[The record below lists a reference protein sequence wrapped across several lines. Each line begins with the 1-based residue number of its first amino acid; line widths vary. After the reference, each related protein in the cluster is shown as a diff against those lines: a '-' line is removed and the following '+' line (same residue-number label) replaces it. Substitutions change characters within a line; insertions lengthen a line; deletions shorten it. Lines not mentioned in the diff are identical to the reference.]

1 MPGAGGWPMAPRD
14 GPAGANGARPASRS
28 ARLPAAPGPPRHAV
42 DVLADRIAATLVSH
56 EPGWRLP
63 RPSALARRHNVSI
76 GEVYAAVDQLVARQV
91 VRRSPD
97 GQLYRSS
104 PAEYV
109 IPLEGAARFGTRVD
123 PMSGSLSCLSY
134 NVSWRRVPD
143 DAACALRIKPGE
155 PVCVLQLAWA
165 MNDLP
170 AAVSTTYLAGR
181 LAHPGTPA
189 EWLATAAER
198 GVLPLGPSGAKHGHS
213 DGPHPDCLPQAAAIE
228 MQLPPTAVA
237 RKLRLAAGQMA
248 VLVTVL
254 FGQEAARWPAAL
266 TAAVLRPDMF
276 RIVMETAPS
285 GPVAEDLAASWRLVV
300 ADDRFQTG

>member
-1 MPGAGGWPMAPRD
+1 MPGADGWPMAPGD
-14 GPAGANGARPASRS
+14 GLAGARPRSRS
-28 ARLPAAPGPPRHAV
+28 AHRSGAPGPPRHAA
-42 DVLADRIAATLVSH
+42 DLLAERIAATLVSH

-63 RPSALARRHNVSI
+63 RPSELARRHSVSI
-76 GEVYAAVDQLVARQV
+76 GEVHAAIDQLVIRQV

-97 GQLYRSS
+97 GQLYRTS

-109 IPLEGAARFGTRVD
+109 IPLEGTARFGTRVD
-123 PMSGSLSCLSY
+123 PMSGNLRCLSY
-134 NVSWRRVPD
+134 NVSWRRAPE

-155 PVCVLQLAWA
+155 PVCLLQVAWA

-181 LAHPGTPA
+181 LANPGTPA

-198 GVLPLGPSGAKHGHS
+198 GVLPLSPSGEEHGES
-213 DGPHPDCLPQAAAIE
+213 GGPHPDCLPQAAAVE
-228 MQLPPTAVA
+228 MQLPPTSVA

-254 FGQEAARWPAAL
+254 FGQGAARWPAAL

-276 RIVMETAPS
+276 RIVMETPPS
-285 GPVAEDLAASWRLVV
+285 ASVAENLSASWRLVL
-300 ADDRFQTG
+300 ADDRA

>member
-1 MPGAGGWPMAPRD
+1 MPGADGWPLPPVD
-14 GPAGANGARPASRS
+14 GPAGARPRGRPARRS
-28 ARLPAAPGPPRHAV
+28 GAPGSPRPAA
-42 DVLADRIAATLVSH
+42 DVLAERIATTLVSH

-63 RPSALARRHNVSI
+63 RLSELARRYSVSI
-76 GEVYAAVDQLVARQV
+76 GEVHAAIDQLLIRQV

-97 GQLYRSS
+97 GQLYRAS

-109 IPLEGAARFGTRVD
+109 IPLEGTARFGTRVD
-123 PMSGSLSCLSY
+123 PMSGNLSCLSY
-134 NVSWRRVPD
+134 NVSWRRAPE
-143 DAACALRIKPGE
+143 DAACALRINAGE

-198 GVLPLGPSGAKHGHS
+198 GVLPLGPPGEEHGETG
-213 DGPHPDCLPQAAAIE
+213 GPHPDCLPQAAAVE

-237 RKLRLAAGQMA
+237 RKLRLAVGQMA

-254 FGQEAARWPAAL
+254 FGQGAARRPVAL

-276 RIVMETAPS
+276 RIVLETPPSAPVT
-285 GPVAEDLAASWRLVV
+285 GNLAASWRLVL
-300 ADDRFQTG
+300 ADDRP